1 MQEDFVANTIS
12 RSWKFLAVA
21 ALAASLSACA
31 GDDWGGDPG
40 AKPLA
45 AGQTCGTIRA
55 ELDKLDAKGTQG
67 KVEAASQGKKLPP
80 AQMVDV
86 NRYND
91 LLNQYL
97 GARCHVP
104 PS

>member
-1 MQEDFVANTIS
+1 VARTFS
-12 RSWKFLAVA
+12 MAVQCLAVA
-21 ALAASLSACA
+21 ALAASLSGCA
-31 GDDWGGDPG
+31 GDDFGGDPG

-45 AGQTCGTIRA
+45 AGQTCGTIRQD
-55 ELDKLDAKGTQG
+55 LDRLDAKGTQS

-80 AQMVDV
+80 AQMADV

-97 GARCHVP
+97 GARCHVAG
-104 PS
+104 